1 MVELK
6 IRKYRKSDNNEVKN
20 LHIMGL
26 KQQKAYVGSG
36 EWDKDLDNIENV
48 YLKNGEFVIGEIDNK
63 IIAMGAF
70 KKVSD
75 KKAEIKRIRIHPDY
89 QRKGFGQ
96 TILNEL
102 EKRAAKL
109 GYKILQLDTTDKT
122 TTCTK
127 VF

>member
-26 KQQKAYVGSG
+26 KQQNAYVGSG